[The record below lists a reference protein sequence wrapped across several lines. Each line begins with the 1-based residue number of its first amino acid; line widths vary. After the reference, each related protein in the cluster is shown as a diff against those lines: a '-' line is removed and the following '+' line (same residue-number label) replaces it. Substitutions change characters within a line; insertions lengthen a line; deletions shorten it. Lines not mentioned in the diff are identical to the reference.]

1 MMPFNNPEEDQSKDC
16 LKLKE
21 NENIFK
27 NEIPIT
33 YDQFI
38 QFWKTIK
45 EYKEKFNY
53 LKILR

>member
-1 MMPFNNPEEDQSKDC
+1 MMPFNPEEDQSKEC
-16 LKLKE
+16 LKSKE
-21 NENIFK
+21 NKNTFK

-38 QFWKTIK
+38 QFWKSIK

>member
-1 MMPFNNPEEDQSKDC
+1 MMSFNNPEEDQSKNH

-38 QFWKTIK
+38 HFWKTIK